1 MISSNL
7 VKGKAYDYV
16 RKDGSRHT
24 VTYMYAGVNLFMFK
38 MQHGNGV
45 LSLSYSTVNEH
56 IQEKQ

>member
-1 MISSNL
+1 MMASEL

-24 VTYMYAGVNLFMFK
+24 VTYMYASVNFFMFK

-45 LSLSYSTVNEH
+45 LSLSL
-56 IQEKQ
+56 

>member
-1 MISSNL
+1 MAREL

-38 MQHGNGV
+38 MQHGNGA
-45 LSLSYSTVNEH
+45 LSLSYSAVNEH
-56 IQEKQ
+56 IQEKK

>member
-1 MISSNL
+1 MMASEL